1 MGVKQIVHV
10 NNLSYNTSGFHSVLI
25 EHIRNKCI
33 ELLIKVQVGRI
44 NSMLY
49 DHFVAVAI
57 YTQLQVCIRL
67 VNSLFFIKCN
77 KCIIISSLLAIFL

>member
-33 ELLIKVQVGRI
+33 ELLIKVQFGRI

-49 DHFVAVAI
+49 DHFCDSGDLHAV
-57 YTQLQVCIRL
+57 T
-67 VNSLFFIKCN
+67 SLYQTR
-77 KCIIISSLLAIFL
+77 